1 MTITNKKYSNE
12 QMVNVRSNIFKLITN
27 NKLSTNEV
35 AEFLKIPYSTL
46 RCVLYVED
54 YSPSYKTLNKI
65 SNSLGISVSDLLKYP
80 DLPQYIPIIQL
91 FEVNDFLKNIYDF
104 RNKDKVFIES
114 FLSNDTFAI
123 SVANK
128 SFGIVTN
135 NYFILKPTNT
145 LALNTRFL
153 IEYKQSFLFILTEN
167 AKNNQ
172 ITFINMLNDKKIS
185 CDYNEIKC
193 IAQIMA
199 IKPQEIV

>member
-1 MTITNKKYSNE
+1 MTDKIKKYSDE
-12 QMVNVRSNIFKLITN
+12 QILNVRSNIFKLITN
-27 NKLSTNEV
+27 NKLSTNDV
-35 AEFLKIPYSTL
+35 AESLNIPYSTL
-46 RCVLYVED
+46 RCVLYVEG
-54 YSPSYKTLNKI
+54 YSPSYKTLNRI
-65 SNSLGISVSDLLKYP
+65 SDSLGISVSDLLKYP

-91 FEVNDFLKNIYDF
+91 FEVKDFLKNSYDF

-114 FLSNDTFAI
+114 FLSNDTFAVSI
-123 SVANK
+123 ANK

-153 IEYKQSFLFILTEN
+153 IEYKQSFLFILIES

-172 ITFINMLNDKKIS
+172 ITFTNILDDKKMS
-185 CDYNEIKC
+185 CEYSEIKC

-199 IKPQEIV
+199 IKPQEII